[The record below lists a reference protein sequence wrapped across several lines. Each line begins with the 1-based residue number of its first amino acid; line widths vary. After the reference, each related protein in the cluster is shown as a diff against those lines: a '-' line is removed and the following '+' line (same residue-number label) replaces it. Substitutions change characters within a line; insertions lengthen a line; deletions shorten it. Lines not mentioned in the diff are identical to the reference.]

1 MRFSRR
7 KSNLSRLTGRRL
19 DQGVNI
25 LQKILKTYRHFTAQ
39 IGILLLKMPI
49 FLSLFYPSIFG
60 QGTYM
65 VSNRS
70 VSCLVSTR
78 IQGLAFAFPEFCFRF
93 GQKPV
98 SCMDFFFRYNPTY
111 MNLVCLECV
120 CMILSRRVYQYHWT
134 CFTDKNICFQGNGL
148 NCLGILLCLNKE

>member
-7 KSNLSRLTGRRL
+7 KSNLSRFTGRRL

-25 LQKILKTYRHFTAQ
+25 LQKILKTNRHFTAQ

-70 VSCLVSTR
+70 VSYLVSTR

-98 SCMDFFFRYNPTY
+98 SCMDFFFRYNPRFKSQGAAD
-111 MNLVCLECV
+111 
-120 CMILSRRVYQYHWT
+120 ILSSIFNQQFSST
-134 CFTDKNICFQGNGL
+134 F
-148 NCLGILLCLNKE
+148 ILFHKFIKPSLFL